1 MGKRGA
7 LWREMR
13 ITDIAAEAGVSP
25 ATVSRYLNNRP
36 GQMTEETRA
45 RIAAVIERTGYRP
58 CAAARNLR
66 SSRTNLIGV
75 ILADIANPFSSAML
89 EGLSASAAARGCS
102 LMTAISGNN
111 PAKEAESLTRL
122 IDAGVDGLV
131 VNTCGGNDKAIA
143 AAAGRLPVVLLD
155 RDVADGGI
163 DLVTS
168 NNREL
173 VAGLVDALAPLAVSA
188 CACSPRQAMTAPCV
202 VSALRRLR
210 RALAPRPGRRGRHPG
225 RRWCHGRRP
234 LGRDHPRPCR

>member
-1 MGKRGA
+1 MPKMAQTADNWETGCVMA
-7 LWREMR
+7 QMR
-13 ITDIAAEAGVSP
+13 IKDIAAEAGVSP

-58 CAAARNLR
+58 RAAARNLR

-102 LMTAISGNN
+102 LMTAISGSD

-131 VNTCGGNDKAIA
+131 VNTCGGNDEAIA

-155 RDVADGGI
+155 RDVADGGV
-163 DLVTS
+163 DLVTLS
-168 NNREL
+168 L
-173 VAGLVDALAPLAVSA
+173 I
-188 CACSPRQAMTAPCV
+188 
-202 VSALRRLR
+202 
-210 RALAPRPGRRGRHPG
+210 HI
-225 RRWCHGRRP
+225 
-234 LGRDHPRPCR
+234 